1 MNTTKL
7 LELIAYKKENE
18 QYDYLIKVTKLLK
31 CEIQSEQN
39 FLKQTKTLKSFKNF
53 MPNVLEKY
61 QLDNF

>member
-31 CEIQSEQN
+31 CENQSEQN
-39 FLKQTKTLKSFKNF
+39 FLKRTKTLKSFKNF

>member
-39 FLKQTKTLKSFKNF
+39 FLKRTKTLKSFKNF
-53 MPNVLEKY
+53 MHNVLEKY